1 MTPKQEK
8 FAQLYVELGSAAE
21 AYRQAYKA
29 DRMKPDTV
37 YQRAH
42 DLLQNGKIKVRV
54 ETIRE
59 AARERNKVTVDSL
72 LAELEE
78 ARSIALGAETPQ
90 TSAAVSATMGKAK
103 LVGLDK
109 QILDMRSSDGSM
121 TPKPLDTST
130 LSDTALE
137 ELMRARR
144 NESKQ

>member
-21 AYRQAYKA
+21 AYRGAYSASK
-29 DRMKPDTV
+29 MKPDTV

-42 DLLQNGKIKVRV
+42 DLLQNGKVKVRI

-121 TPKPLDTST
+121 TPTRIEIVSAKED
-130 LSDTALE
+130 D
-137 ELMRARR
+137 
-144 NESKQ
+144 